1 MDIIKKIQ
9 TLQKIH
15 PFILLEDEPN
25 SEGEYIFF
33 SHIEDPHPGF
43 SNYVFNV
50 YIVKDIVS
58 QDDLADL
65 SLLLEKLLKL
75 TSEYF
80 SVRNM
85 KPLKLGDFFVTYH
98 FQIVINENFEEVYGD
113 VLA

>member
-15 PFILLEDEPN
+15 PFIVLEDEPN

-33 SHIEDPHPGF
+33 SHIEDPRPGF

-58 QDDLADL
+58 QEDLKDL

-80 SVRNM
+80 SIRNM

-113 VLA
+113 VLT

>member
-15 PFILLEDEPN
+15 PFIVLEDEPN

-33 SHIEDPHPGF
+33 SHIEDPRPGF

-58 QDDLADL
+58 QEDLADL
-65 SLLLEKLLKL
+65 SLLLDKLLKL

-80 SVRNM
+80 SIRNM

>member
-1 MDIIKKIQ
+1 MDIVKKIQ

-15 PFILLEDEPN
+15 PFIVLEDEPN

-33 SHIEDPHPGF
+33 SHIEDPRPGF

-58 QDDLADL
+58 QEDLADL

-80 SVRNM
+80 SIRNM

>member
-33 SHIEDPHPGF
+33 SHIEDPRPGF

-58 QDDLADL
+58 QEDLKDL
-65 SLLLEKLLKL
+65 SLLLDKLLKL

-80 SVRNM
+80 SIRNM